1 MNLITDIFFDL
12 YGVLIDY
19 KHNKI
24 KINSTTK
31 LLPELDKFYSLWI
44 ISNASNQQIKNLKQD
59 YKFFNYF
66 KEIITSES
74 AEYSK
79 PDTRIFQYA
88 LKKAK
93 TNPYS
98 SLFIDDST
106 TNVQAAHKLGFETI
120 HYKNI
125 NSLDVL
131 F

>member
-12 YGVLIDY
+12 YGVLIDFQY
-19 KHNKI
+19 DKI
-24 KINSTTK
+24 KIKSTAK
-31 LLPELDKFYSLWI
+31 LLPKLDKVYSLWI
-44 ISNASNQQIKNLKQD
+44 ISNTSNQQIKNLKQD

-74 AEYSK
+74 AEHSK

-98 SLFIDDST
+98 SLFIDDSN
-106 TNVQAAHKLGFETI
+106 TNVQAAKKLGFETI
-120 HYKNI
+120 HYKNR